1 MERLTRDEVIEAII
15 EEERDNHMIELE
27 DDIDSLREEL
37 EAASDQELIERY
49 GGDVEIEE
57 EDEYGSLSE

>member
-1 MERLTRDEVIEAII
+1 MERMTRDEVIEAII
-15 EEERDNHMIELE
+15 EEERDNDMIELE

-57 EDEYGSLSE
+57 EDEYGSLPE